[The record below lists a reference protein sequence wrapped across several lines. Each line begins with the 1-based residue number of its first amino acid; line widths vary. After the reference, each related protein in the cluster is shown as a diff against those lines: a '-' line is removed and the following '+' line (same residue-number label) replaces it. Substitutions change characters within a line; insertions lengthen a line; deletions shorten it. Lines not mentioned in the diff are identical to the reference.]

1 MRIIGH
7 RGARR
12 EAPENTLAGFR
23 HLRALGIDHVEL
35 DVRLSRD
42 NQLVVIHD
50 TSVDRTTNGKGA
62 VRELTATELGA
73 LNAAANFSG
82 WAETTPVPLLRD
94 VLKEWPELESIQLEV
109 KTTQVPDLYI
119 IAAGITDLVEE
130 LDLIDVATVTSMDTQ
145 MLAIM
150 HQHAPD
156 IRRGYVAER
165 FTRDPLA
172 MCHLYHCDLIAMN
185 YHRVSAAL
193 IEQAQQH
200 GIEFSVW
207 TVNNLNIARRLQ
219 DWGVDSIITDVPSL
233 MLHNLHL
240 GHECRT

>member
-23 HLRALGIDHVEL
+23 HLRTLGIDHVEL

-50 TSVDRTTNGKGA
+50 TSVNRTTNGKGA
-62 VRELTATELGA
+62 VRELSAAEMGA
-73 LNAAANFSG
+73 LDAAANFSG
-82 WAETTPVPLLRD
+82 WSETTPVPLLRD
-94 VLKEWPELESIQLEV
+94 VLQEWPELESIQLEV
-109 KTTQVPDLYI
+109 KTTHVPDLHI
-119 IAAGITDLVEE
+119 IAAGIADLVEE

-145 MLAIM
+145 MLSIM

-193 IEQAQQH
+193 VEQAQQR

-233 MLHNLHL
+233 MLQNLHL
-240 GHECRT
+240 GNECHV